1 MATPPS
7 SPDEEDIMMFEIL
20 LPKYSALKPI
30 PIDLDDLCRSTRFT
44 RQEIHYFYRGLKT
57 VTIQN

>member
-20 LPKYSALKPI
+20 VPKYPAFKPM
-30 PIDLDDLCRSTRFT
+30 PIDSDDLCRSTRFT
-44 RQEIHYFYRGLKT
+44 RQEIRYFY
-57 VTIQN
+57 